1 MKSHKNMKWV
11 YHKNQLSLVTTHS
24 EINFD
29 SSYKKNNLYFYT
41 WNPFTSK
48 FAASIFNGLE
58 ILPIFENTKLLYL
71 TNLPNETLIHLSNFI
86 TSDGIIFLNHLHSSK
101 LNKKNP
107 YLSLNNIKLLNSNK
121 DYLIDVSE
129 LLDIIIIDVDFD
141 FENEFNQIC
150 ENYEQVLLNQF
161 QQKIVYTFDSDNN
174 PFLEIIKKVKWIDTY
189 KNNKLWN
196 NFKNIYP
203 HLDDKEDE
211 KDIILKYLE
220 NKFKEYEK
228 NNSIE
233 EMAKTFELIG
243 DISNLS

>member
-11 YHKNQLSLVTTHS
+11 YHKNQLSLVTTNS

-141 FENEFNQIC
+141 FENEFKLI
-150 ENYEQVLLNQF
+150 
-161 QQKIVYTFDSDNN
+161 
-174 PFLEIIKKVKWIDTY
+174 
-189 KNNKLWN
+189 NNKLN
-196 NFKNIYP
+196 KNGFLFFVQNTDMLLKKDNILKNDCFSGYDFLQKINLTDFFKNLTMIVAQK
-203 HLDDKEDE
+203 H
-211 KDIILKYLE
+211 
-220 NKFKEYEK
+220 
-228 NNSIE
+228 
-233 EMAKTFELIG
+233 
-243 DISNLS
+243 